1 MVGIKRAI
9 ITAIIALCTL
19 PVAAQNTLGTIA
31 ERQIRQLTLRSE
43 RIEAQLT
50 SAREK
55 QALTPCDSLAKAI
68 FELEKQSAAI
78 AATIERL
85 SSTPQKPTEVEP
97 QTAPNEP
104 KTVAE
109 VKEEPQPATTPQPT
123 PESDSEP
130 QSEEPIQPSEPEV
143 SVDEDNVAETPSTT
157 AEPNTEVPEQKNVIS
172 DELKKM
178 FNTTTRRYS
187 LIEGEIALL
196 IGDYEKSYNEAKRLL
211 KEYDNATS
219 LQALNTHFDA
229 YNKAVEE
236 GKKLADKIANR
247 SDRLFESKMNA
258 LYGFADSIKLEGTR
272 EKYTAIAEQT
282 EATMS
287 AKLSTICTDL
297 DLAMYPHRL
306 KTTMALQAELA
317 HHLTPEDADSLELTL
332 NNFDT
337 LYTLFEPLAKPK
349 RSDAKFAP
357 VKVSKSTKY
366 GAVSALPVLKVPGE
380 GELYSITVANYA
392 SLPPSTK
399 VFRNATPLYR
409 QRREDGRTYIYI
421 GLYPTARSAQE
432 DIEYLRKI
440 GFKQPELVMWRDGIR
455 RDDFVD
461 RSAKPAAPRSAMYR
475 VEIAGAQGALSDI
488 VVGVIR
494 GAAPRKEI
502 SKYTAE
508 GATIYTVGIFTK
520 ESEAKALAAAID
532 KAAATL
538 STTIVELGK

>member
-43 RIEAQLT
+43 RIEEQLT

-97 QTAPNEP
+97 QTTPNEP

-109 VKEEPQPATTPQPT
+109 VKEEPQPASAPETAIESETKEPT
-123 PESDSEP
+123 
-130 QSEEPIQPSEPEV
+130 QQEV
-143 SVDEDNVAETPSTT
+143 STDEENALEAPIITTEPKAEVAEQ
-157 AEPNTEVPEQKNVIS
+157 ENIIS

-178 FNTTTRRYS
+178 FSTTARRYS

-229 YNKAVEE
+229 YNKAVES
-236 GKKLADKIANR
+236 GKKLADEIANR

-258 LYGFADSIKLEGTR
+258 LYGFADSLKLEGTR
-272 EKYTAIAEQT
+272 EKYTALAEQT

-306 KTTMALQAELA
+306 KTTMALQVELA
-317 HHLTPEDADSLELTL
+317 HRITPEDADSLELTL

-366 GAVSALPVLKVPGE
+366 GAVSALPVLRVPGE

-475 VEIAGAQGALSDI
+475 VEIAGSQGALSEV
-488 VVGVIR
+488 VVGAIR

-502 SKYTAE
+502 SKYSAE

-520 ESEAKALAAAID
+520 ESEAKALATAIG
-532 KAAATL
+532 KADATL

>member
-19 PVAAQNTLGTIA
+19 PVPAQNTLGTIA

-85 SSTPQKPTEVEP
+85 TSAPQKPTEVEP

-109 VKEEPQPATTPQPT
+109 VKEEPQPATTPEPT

-143 SVDEDNVAETPSTT
+143 SVDEDNVAETPTTT
-157 AEPNTEVPEQKNVIS
+157 AEPKAEVAEQENIIS

-178 FNTTTRRYS
+178 FSATARRYS

-229 YNKAVEE
+229 YNKAVES
-236 GKKLADKIANR
+236 GKKLADEIANR

-258 LYGFADSIKLEGTR
+258 LYGFADSLKLEGTR
-272 EKYTAIAEQT
+272 EKYTALAEQT

-306 KTTMALQAELA
+306 KTTMALQVELA
-317 HHLTPEDADSLELTL
+317 HHITPEDADSLELTL

-357 VKVSKSTKY
+357 VKVVKSGKY

-392 SLPPSTK
+392 SLPTSTK

-461 RSAKPAAPRSAMYR
+461 RSAKPAAPRNAMYR

-488 VVGVIR
+488 VVGAIR

-502 SKYTAE
+502 SKYSAE

-520 ESEAKALAAAID
+520 ESEAKALATAIG
-532 KAAATL
+532 KADATL

>member
-19 PVAAQNTLGTIA
+19 PVPAQNTLGTIA

-85 SSTPQKPTEVEP
+85 STTPQKPTEVEP

-109 VKEEPQPATTPQPT
+109 VKEEPQPAPAPAPETTIESETKEPT
-123 PESDSEP
+123 
-130 QSEEPIQPSEPEV
+130 QQEV
-143 SVDEDNVAETPSTT
+143 STDEENALEAPIITTEPKAEVAEQ
-157 AEPNTEVPEQKNVIS
+157 ENIIS

-178 FNTTTRRYS
+178 FSATARRYS

-229 YNKAVEE
+229 YNKAVES
-236 GKKLADKIANR
+236 GKKLADEIANR

-258 LYGFADSIKLEGTR
+258 LYGFADSLKLEGTR
-272 EKYTAIAEQT
+272 EKYTALAEQT

-306 KTTMALQAELA
+306 KTTMALQVELA
-317 HHLTPEDADSLELTL
+317 HHITPEDADSLELTL

-357 VKVSKSTKY
+357 VKVIKSGKY

-392 SLPPSTK
+392 SLPTSTK

-488 VVGVIR
+488 VVGAIR

-502 SKYTAE
+502 SKYSAE

-520 ESEAKALAAAID
+520 ESEAKALATAIG
-532 KAAATL
+532 KADATL

>member
-1 MVGIKRAI
+1 MVGIKRVI

-19 PVAAQNTLGTIA
+19 PVPAQNTLGTIA
-31 ERQIRQLTLRSE
+31 ERQIRQLTLRSG

-85 SSTPQKPTEVEP
+85 STTPQKPTEVEP

-109 VKEEPQPATTPQPT
+109 VKEEPQPATTP
-123 PESDSEP
+123 
-130 QSEEPIQPSEPEV
+130 EPETAIESETKEPTQQEV
-143 SVDEDNVAETPSTT
+143 STDEENALEAPIITTEPKAEVAEQ
-157 AEPNTEVPEQKNVIS
+157 ENIIS

-178 FNTTTRRYS
+178 FSATARRYS

-229 YNKAVEE
+229 YNKAVES
-236 GKKLADKIANR
+236 GKKLADEIANR

-258 LYGFADSIKLEGTR
+258 LYGFADSLKLEGTR
-272 EKYTAIAEQT
+272 EKYTALAEQT

-306 KTTMALQAELA
+306 KTTMALQVELA
-317 HHLTPEDADSLELTL
+317 HHITPEDADSLELTL

-357 VKVSKSTKY
+357 VKVVKSGKY

-392 SLPPSTK
+392 SLPTSTK

-488 VVGVIR
+488 VVGAIR

-502 SKYTAE
+502 SKYSAE

-520 ESEAKALAAAID
+520 ESEAKALAAAIG
-532 KAAATL
+532 KADATL

>member
-19 PVAAQNTLGTIA
+19 PVPAQNTLGTIA

-85 SSTPQKPTEVEP
+85 STTPQKPTEVEP
-97 QTAPNEP
+97 QSAQTEP
-104 KTVAE
+104 ETIAE
-109 VKEEPQPATTPQPT
+109 VKEEPQPAPAPA
-123 PESDSEP
+123 PETAIESETK
-130 QSEEPIQPSEPEV
+130 EPILPTQQEV
-143 SVDEDNVAETPSTT
+143 STDEENAFEAPIITTEPKAEVAEQ
-157 AEPNTEVPEQKNVIS
+157 ENIIS

-178 FNTTTRRYS
+178 FSTTARRYS

-229 YNKAVEE
+229 YNKAVES
-236 GKKLADKIANR
+236 GKKLADEIANR

-258 LYGFADSIKLEGTR
+258 LYGFADSLKLEGTR
-272 EKYTAIAEQT
+272 EKYTALAEQT

-306 KTTMALQAELA
+306 KTTMALQVELA
-317 HHLTPEDADSLELTL
+317 HHITPEDADSLELTL

-357 VKVSKSTKY
+357 VKVVKSGKY

-392 SLPPSTK
+392 SLPTSTK

-488 VVGVIR
+488 VMGAIR

-502 SKYTAE
+502 SKYSAE

-520 ESEAKALAAAID
+520 ESEAKALATAIG
-532 KAAATL
+532 KADATL

>member
-19 PVAAQNTLGTIA
+19 PVPAQNTLGTIA

-55 QALTPCDSLAKAI
+55 QALTPCDSLDKVI

-85 SSTPQKPTEVEP
+85 STTPQKPTEVEP
-97 QTAPNEP
+97 RPAQTEP
-104 KTVAE
+104 ETVAE
-109 VKEEPQPATTPQPT
+109 VKEEPQPAPA
-123 PESDSEP
+123 PETEIESETK
-130 QSEEPIQPSEPEV
+130 EPILPTQQEV
-143 SVDEDNVAETPSTT
+143 STDEENVFEAPIITTEPKVEVAEQ
-157 AEPNTEVPEQKNVIS
+157 ENIIS

-258 LYGFADSIKLEGTR
+258 LYGFADSLKLEGTR

-306 KTTMALQAELA
+306 KTTMALQVELA

-357 VKVSKSTKY
+357 VKVVKSGKY

-475 VEIAGAQGALSDI
+475 VEIAGSQGALSEI
-488 VVGVIR
+488 VVGAIR

-502 SKYTAE
+502 SKYSAE

-520 ESEAKALAAAID
+520 ESEAKALAAAIG
-532 KAAATL
+532 KADATL